1 MVKVVIALLLVI
13 CLVNHGLG
21 LPVKVKKPEPEP
33 EKHEEHAKVEET
45 GDSPT
50 QNLENVIEYERYL
63 KEVVGLLESDQEFR
77 KKLDSASEADI
88 RSGKIAQ
95 ELELVDH
102 NVRTKL
108 DELKRNELE
117 RLRSL
122 AKQYFEMTNEIDR
135 EHLKIAEH
143 LDHGNEHTFEIEDLK
158 KLIMKTSEDLAEAD
172 RRRREDFKEY
182 ELQKEFEKQEKLRSM
197 DDEHKKTFEED
208 IQKMTEKHNKHEKV
222 HHPGSKDQLEE
233 VWEKQDHMEGQ
244 DFDPKTFF
252 MLHDIDGNNFWDE
265 NEVKALF
272 IQELNKV
279 YQQGV
284 PEDDL
289 RERAEE
295 MERMREHVFKEADV
309 NKDGLISF
317 QEFLDQ
323 TKRDEYRR
331 DQGWDTVDQQPQYT
345 HDEYLEFERRR
356 QEEIQRM
363 INEGRLPA
371 HPNMP
376 HGYYPNG
383 DPNPQYQQQHPNEI
397 PHGYQQNPQHPQQFQ
412 NQPPPQQQ
420 QQHYQ
425 QAGNV
430 QQHQQE
436 NHQQQMQQQYQQQ
449 QHAQQQV
456 NQNMG
461 QQHAPPAAAAVPQ
474 QANHNLQNNQVYE
487 QVHNQQ
493 QQKQQNQ
500 GNAAPQVP
508 TNNNIP
514 KPEAVNV
521 PSQAAPQ
528 AAPVQ
533 TQQDQQKAPPVANIP
548 NPPQVQQMN
557 H

>member
-1 MVKVVIALLLVI
+1 
-13 CLVNHGLG
+13 
-21 LPVKVKKPEPEP
+21 
-33 EKHEEHAKVEET
+33 
-45 GDSPT
+45 
-50 QNLENVIEYERYL
+50 
-63 KEVVGLLESDQEFR
+63 
-77 KKLDSASEADI
+77 
-88 RSGKIAQ
+88 
-95 ELELVDH
+95 
-102 NVRTKL
+102 
-108 DELKRNELE
+108 
-117 RLRSL
+117 
-122 AKQYFEMTNEIDR
+122 
-135 EHLKIAEH
+135 
-143 LDHGNEHTFEIEDLK
+143 
-158 KLIMKTSEDLAEAD
+158 
-172 RRRREDFKEY
+172 
-182 ELQKEFEKQEKLRSM
+182 
-197 DDEHKKTFEED
+197 
-208 IQKMTEKHNKHEKV
+208 
-222 HHPGSKDQLEE
+222 
-233 VWEKQDHMEGQ
+233 
-244 DFDPKTFF
+244 
-252 MLHDIDGNNFWDE
+252 
-265 NEVKALF
+265 
-272 IQELNKV
+272 
-279 YQQGV
+279 
-284 PEDDL
+284 
-289 RERAEE
+289 

-397 PHGYQQNPQHPQQFQ
+397 PHGNPQQFH
-412 NQPPPQQQ
+412 NQPPPPPQQQQ

-430 QQHQQE
+430 QQHQQD

-461 QQHAPPAAAAVPQ
+461 AQAQQAAPAVVQQ

-493 QQKQQNQ
+493 QQKHQNQ
-500 GNAAPQVP
+500 GNQGNPPQQVP

-528 AAPVQ
+528 AIPVQ

-548 NPPQVQQMN
+548 NSPQVQQMN

>member
-1 MVKVVIALLLVI
+1 
-13 CLVNHGLG
+13 
-21 LPVKVKKPEPEP
+21 
-33 EKHEEHAKVEET
+33 
-45 GDSPT
+45 
-50 QNLENVIEYERYL
+50 
-63 KEVVGLLESDQEFR
+63 
-77 KKLDSASEADI
+77 
-88 RSGKIAQ
+88 
-95 ELELVDH
+95 
-102 NVRTKL
+102 
-108 DELKRNELE
+108 
-117 RLRSL
+117 
-122 AKQYFEMTNEIDR
+122 
-135 EHLKIAEH
+135 
-143 LDHGNEHTFEIEDLK
+143 
-158 KLIMKTSEDLAEAD
+158 
-172 RRRREDFKEY
+172 
-182 ELQKEFEKQEKLRSM
+182 
-197 DDEHKKTFEED
+197 
-208 IQKMTEKHNKHEKV
+208 
-222 HHPGSKDQLEE
+222 
-233 VWEKQDHMEGQ
+233 
-244 DFDPKTFF
+244 
-252 MLHDIDGNNFWDE
+252 
-265 NEVKALF
+265 
-272 IQELNKV
+272 
-279 YQQGV
+279 
-284 PEDDL
+284 
-289 RERAEE
+289 

-397 PHGYQQNPQHPQQFQ
+397 PHGYQQNAQHPQQFQ
-412 NQPPPQQQ
+412 NQPPPPPQQQ
-420 QQHYQ
+420 KQHYQ

-430 QQHQQE
+430 QQHQQD

-461 QQHAPPAAAAVPQ
+461 AQQAAQAAPQ

-500 GNAAPQVP
+500 GNQGNPPQQVP

-514 KPEAVNV
+514 KPIEVNV

-528 AAPVQ
+528 AVPVQ
-533 TQQDQQKAPPVANIP
+533 TQQDQQKAPPAANIP
-548 NPPQVQQMN
+548 NANPPQVQQMN